1 MQPTSHSTKRIRLV
15 SLLWVLAGCSISA
28 LWLGGCARRGV
39 PGAPEMVVRFAYQ
52 DRVADA
58 ASIIAVERDLFGQE
72 GLAVKP
78 LVFSSGPACSEALLA
93 GSADI
98 GTMGDTTSIIAV
110 SSARVKIIAS
120 HGGGE
125 HRHRIIVTSD
135 SPIRSPSD
143 LVGRRLAVKKG
154 TSTYGG
160 LLAWAESVNLDLSE
174 VNVTDLRPSDMA
186 DALISGAV
194 DAIVASEPTPSVVE
208 ERGGR
213 QLATLG
219 GLGNN
224 YPILLVARSEFLEAH
239 PDAVVRFLRAL
250 LRAASFIEHNP
261 DEAAQVVAAKTGLSP
276 AAARRSMSHH
286 YYRVQVDRITRSSL
300 EKTAGFI
307 ADQGIIT
314 DAPALLEAIDETFLQ
329 QASQQRKDLPSGS

>member
-1 MQPTSHSTKRIRLV
+1 MQTAFWSTRRIRLAG
-15 SLLWVLAGCSISA
+15 LFPLLAGCSISA
-28 LWLGGCARRGV
+28 LCFGGCAKAERE
-39 PGAPEMVVRFAYQ
+39 APAPSSTTLSFAYQ

-58 ASIIAVERDLFGQE
+58 ASIIAVAKGFFDQE

-78 LVFSSGPACSEALLA
+78 LVFSSGPACSETLLA
-93 GSADI
+93 GGADI

-110 SSARVKIIAS
+110 SRAPVKIIAS
-120 HGGGE
+120 HGGGD
-125 HRHRIIVTSD
+125 HRHRIIVAVD

-143 LVGRRLAVKKG
+143 LVGKRLAVKKG

-160 LLAWAESVNLDLSE
+160 LLAWAESVNLDLST
-174 VNVTDLRPSDMA
+174 VNITDLRPSDMA
-186 DALISGAV
+186 DALLSGAV

-213 QLATLG
+213 ELSTLG

-224 YPILLVARSEFLEAH
+224 YPILLVARSEFLRDH

-250 LRAASFIEHNP
+250 LRAAAFIEHHP
-261 DEAAQVVAAKTGLSP
+261 DEAVQIVAAKTGLSST
-276 AAARRSMSHH
+276 ALRRAMSHH
-286 YYRVQVDRITRSSL
+286 YYRVQVDEITRSSL
-300 EKTAGFI
+300 ENTAGFI

-314 DAPALLEAIDETFLQ
+314 HVPMLSGAIDDTFLQ
-329 QASQQRKDLPSGS
+329 RASQQ

>member
-1 MQPTSHSTKRIRLV
+1 MQTASRSRKRIRLV
-15 SLLWVLAGCSISA
+15 GLFSALAGCSISA
-28 LWLGGCARRGV
+28 LWLAGCARREAKPV
-39 PGAPEMVVRFAYQ
+39 EPVVRFAYQ

-58 ASIIAVERDLFGQE
+58 ASIIAVDKGFFDEE
-72 GLAVKP
+72 GVSVKT
-78 LVFSSGPACSEALLA
+78 LVFSSGPACSETLLA

-110 SSARVKIIAS
+110 SRAPVKIIAS

-125 HRHRIIVTSD
+125 NRHRIIVTAD

-143 LVGRRLAVKKG
+143 LVGKRLAVKKG

-160 LLAWAESVNLDLSE
+160 LLAWAKSAGLDLSK
-174 VNVTDLRPSDMA
+174 VKVTEMRPGDMA
-186 DALISGAV
+186 DALLSGAL

-213 QLATLG
+213 ELSTLG

-224 YPILLVARSEFLEAH
+224 YPILLVARSEFLRDH
-239 PDAVVRFLRAL
+239 PDAVVRFLRGL
-250 LRAASFIEHNP
+250 LRAAAFIEHHP
-261 DEAAQVVAAKTGLSP
+261 DEAVQIVAAKTGLSST
-276 AAARRSMSHH
+276 ALRRAMSHH
-286 YYRVQVDRITRSSL
+286 YYRVQVDEITRSSL
-300 EKTAGFI
+300 ENTAGFI

-314 DAPALLEAIDETFLQ
+314 HVPMLSGAIDDTFLQ
-329 QASQQRKDLPSGS
+329 RARQQ